1 MRSAAKRGGGACCAR
16 VAMTETN
23 AASAT
28 ASHNA
33 WRRTGGI
40 FMAAYPIRMR
50 IFVPAGWTWLPAPGR
65 SPCRA
70 CASLAF
76 DGEQGQQTPIGPAD
90 LHPRVRRGRR
100 DGGTDA
106 TGRAQTRRA
115 PPLLRSEPEIV
126 VWRQDP
132 RRSLVPGLQRFRL
145 AKDHPA
151 AHQRESAVAQFRGK
165 RLSIRIRLSP
175 PL

>member
-16 VAMTETN
+16 VAMAARE

-50 IFVPAGWTWLPAPGR
+50 IFVPAGWTWRLAPGR

-100 DGGTDA
+100 AGGTDA
-106 TGRAQTRRA
+106 TGRARTRRA
-115 PPLLRSEPEIV
+115 PPLLRSEPEMV

-132 RRSLVPGLQRFRL
+132 RRSLVPGLQRFGL
-145 AKDHPA
+145 AKDHLCLLYTSPSP
-151 AHQRESAVAQFRGK
+151 RDGLLSRMPSSA
-165 RLSIRIRLSP
+165 
-175 PL
+175 

>member
-16 VAMTETN
+16 VAMTETE
-23 AASAT
+23 AARSTARQSA
-28 ASHNA
+28 
-33 WRRTGGI
+33 RLRTGGI
-40 FMAAYPIRMR
+40 FMVAYAIRMR
-50 IFVPAGWTWLPAPGR
+50 IFVPAGWTWRLAPGR
-65 SPCRA
+65 SPCRP

-90 LHPRVRRGRR
+90 LHPRFRRGRR
-100 DGGTDA
+100 AGGTDA
-106 TGRAQTRRA
+106 TGDAETRRA
-115 PPLLRSEPEIV
+115 PPLLRSEPEMV

-151 AHQRESAVAQFRGK
+151 AHQRDSAVAQFRGK
-165 RLSIRIRLSP
+165 RLSIQIGRA
-175 PL
+175 